1 MFSPLSFGSTVTLYP
16 FTQRYVRSAKR
27 GHIFLLHQFWKC
39 VQLPYSLQQGLIN
52 MNSTMI
58 IMSLPIIS
66 SQLYYIQFYVFC
78 ARAKPQEG
86 LSEYPLTNPEEI
98 WYTDESRFVLDGKRA
113 GYPVVSNFENIEAK
127 HLPPDTSA
135 QLAEP
140 IALT

>member
-1 MFSPLSFGSTVTLYP
+1 MWKVSKWQFDPRIIIIRGKKNVLSSKSFGSTVTLYP

-78 ARAKPQEG
+78 AMLIAYR
-86 LSEYPLTNPEEI
+86 S
-98 WYTDESRFVLDGKRA
+98 
-113 GYPVVSNFENIEAK
+113 
-127 HLPPDTSA
+127 
-135 QLAEP
+135 QLRRNL
-140 IALT
+140 ALYK